1 MVEVLFF
8 LYIFRYLHDQIVTTW
23 CNNRGKLLWW
33 LRRWLHALFYASS
46 NRSTLPPAV
55 QQTQFC
61 FFWNADWCFFSSR
74 HRKLL
79 QIQPQ
84 ILVVCFFFFFLFSSL
99 WCRSTRYQHHFVGYT
114 PGTLC
119 IIENVKCEMP
129 FNVYC
134 YISWVCNTHYGN
146 CELLHFTVL
155 TGLLYR

>member
-8 LYIFRYLHDQIVTTW
+8 FIYIPIFTRPNCYNLMQQQRKASMMATPLASRSFFTHRVTDQHCHLLFNKPSSVFFEMLIGVFLAHDIGN
-23 CNNRGKLLWW
+23 CYKSNHK
-33 LRRWLHALFYASS
+33 SS
-46 NRSTLPPAV
+46 LCV
-55 QQTQFC
+55 
-61 FFWNADWCFFSSR
+61 
-74 HRKLL
+74 L
-79 QIQPQ
+79 
-84 ILVVCFFFFFLFSSL
+84 FFFFSSL

>member
-8 LYIFRYLHDQIVTTW
+8 FFYIFRYLHDQIVTTW

-55 QQTQFC
+55 QQTRFC
-61 FFWNADWCFFSSR
+61 FFEMLIGVFLAHDIGNCYKSNHKSS
-74 HRKLL
+74 LCVL
-79 QIQPQ
+79 
-84 ILVVCFFFFFLFSSL
+84 FFFFSSL

>member
-8 LYIFRYLHDQIVTTW
+8 FFIYSDIYTT
-23 CNNRGKLLWW
+23 
-33 LRRWLHALFYASS
+33 
-46 NRSTLPPAV
+46 
-55 QQTQFC
+55 
-61 FFWNADWCFFSSR
+61 
-74 HRKLL
+74 KLL
-79 QIQPQ
+79 QLDATTEESFYDGYAAGFTLFFTHRVTDQHCHLLFNKPSSVFFEMLIGVFLAHD
-84 ILVVCFFFFFLFSSL
+84 IGNCYKSNHKSSLCVFFFFSSL